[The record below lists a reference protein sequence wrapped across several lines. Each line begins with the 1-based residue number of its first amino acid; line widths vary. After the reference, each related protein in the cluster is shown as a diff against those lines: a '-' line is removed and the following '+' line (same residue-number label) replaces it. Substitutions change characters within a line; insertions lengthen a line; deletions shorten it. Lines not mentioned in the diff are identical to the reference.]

1 MGDEGLI
8 VVCGGNKL
16 DTMMRNYA
24 EHVWDDG
31 HAEHVAVVRRYAVDQ
46 LTPISAYL
54 RLRPLGAHTLLE
66 SVEGDDKIARYSFIA
81 LGEWARLLEANGQ
94 AVLVS
99 PEGTEVTD
107 DPLLLLRKQQHRQRI
122 AVPANCELPFVGG
135 AVGYFG
141 YDWVRLLERLPRR
154 HQPRGPLWEWVW
166 PKAVVA
172 FDHRRQEVTVIVETT
187 RDQVDQGWAR
197 LGILVEALRQPLML
211 AEPMARA
218 LTAVESTRSEREFS
232 EMVTSAK
239 EHIVAGDIFQVV
251 LSQRLGAKISGD
263 PFSLYRR
270 LRHVNPSPYLF
281 YFETPR
287 RTLAGSSPE
296 TLVRVENGMATNR
309 PIAGTRP
316 RGKTAAE
323 DQALWESLINDAKE
337 RAEHVMLV
345 DLARN
350 DLGRICEYGS
360 VTVEAFMEKEMYSH
374 VMHIV
379 SEVRGRL
386 RPGMDA
392 LDVLAASFP
401 AGTLTGA
408 PKIRAMEIIEAL
420 EPTARGA
427 YGGIVGYWSHRGDL
441 DACITIRTLEI
452 EHDMAYVQAGAGIVA
467 DSDPATEYQES
478 LNKAAAA
485 TQVLSLGEDEWL

>member
-1 MGDEGLI
+1 MEIIEARSGEQIWDDGQ
-8 VVCGGNKL
+8 
-16 DTMMRNYA
+16 A
-24 EHVWDDG
+24 EHVSI
-31 HAEHVAVVRRYAVDQ
+31 VRKYAVDQ

-66 SVEGDDKIARYSFIA
+66 SVEGDDKVARYSFIA
-81 LGEWARLLEANGQ
+81 IGEWARLLEANGQ

-99 PEGTEVTD
+99 PEGTEVET
-107 DPLLLLRKQQHRQRI
+107 DPLVLIRKQQARQLI
-122 AVPANCELPFVGG
+122 AVPEAVELPFVGG
-135 AVGYFG
+135 AVGYFA
-141 YDWVRLLERLPRR
+141 YDWVRHLERLPRQHER
-154 HQPRGPLWEWVW
+154 RGPAWEWVW

-172 FDHRRQEVTVIVETT
+172 FDHRRQEVTVIVETM
-187 RDQVDQGWAR
+187 RDQVDQGRAR

-211 AEPMARA
+211 AEPIVRA
-218 LTAVESTRSEREFS
+218 LTGVESTLTEPEFVAMVER
-232 EMVTSAK
+232 AK
-239 EHIVAGDIFQVV
+239 EHIVLGDIFQVV
-251 LSQRLGAKISGD
+251 LSQRLGARIAGD
-263 PFSLYRR
+263 PFNLYRR

-281 YFETPR
+281 FMDTPR

-296 TLVRVENGMATNR
+296 TLVRVEKDMAINR

-316 RGKTAAE
+316 RGKTAEE
-323 DQALWESLINDAKE
+323 DAALWESLLSDPKE

-350 DLGRICEYGS
+350 DLGRICEYGT
-360 VTVEAFMEKEMYSH
+360 VTVEEFMVKELYSH

-386 RPGMDA
+386 RQDMDA

-408 PKIRAMEIIEAL
+408 PKIRAMEIIEEL
-420 EPTARGA
+420 EPVARGA

-452 EHDMAYVQAGAGIVA
+452 EQDMAYVQAGAGIVA
-467 DSDPATEYQES
+467 DSDAKLEYQES

-485 TQVLSLGEDEWL
+485 LKVLAPGEEEWL

>member
-1 MGDEGLI
+1 MSTVRRPGEQI
-8 VVCGGNKL
+8 
-16 DTMMRNYA
+16 
-24 EHVWDDG
+24 WDDG
-31 HAEHVAVVRRYAVDQ
+31 AAEHVAIVRQYAVDQ
-46 LTPISAYL
+46 LTPISAFL

-66 SVEGDDKIARYSFIA
+66 SVEADDKIARYSFIG

-99 PEGTEVTD
+99 PEGTEVGD
-107 DPLLLLRKQQHRQRI
+107 DPIALLRKQQQRQRI
-122 AVPANCELPFVGG
+122 AVPEDESLPFAGG
-135 AVGYFG
+135 VVGYFG
-141 YDWVRLLERLPRR
+141 YDWVRCLERLPRR
-154 HQPRGPLWEWVW
+154 HEPRGPLWEWVW

-172 FDHRRQEVTVIVETT
+172 FDHRRQELTVLVETT
-187 RDQVDQGWAR
+187 RDQIEQGRAR
-197 LGILVEALRQPLML
+197 LEILVEALRQPLML
-211 AEPMARA
+211 AEPNAQA
-218 LTAVESTRSEREFS
+218 ATKVQSTVSESEFV
-232 EMVTSAK
+232 EMVRKAQQ
-239 EHIVAGDIFQVV
+239 HIVDGDIFQVV
-251 LSQRLGAKISGD
+251 LSQRLGAKITGD

-270 LRHVNPSPYLF
+270 LRRINPSPYLF

-296 TLVRVENGMATNR
+296 TLVRVENKIAINR

-316 RGKTAAE
+316 RGKTAEE
-323 DQALWESLINDAKE
+323 DQALWESLIHDPKE

-360 VTVEAFMEKEMYSH
+360 VTVEEFMVREMYSH

-386 RPGMDA
+386 KQDVDA

-401 AGTLTGA
+401 AGTLSGA
-408 PKIRAMEIIEAL
+408 PKIRAMEIIEEL

-427 YGGIVGYWSHRGDL
+427 YGGVVGYWSHRGDL

-452 EHDMAYVQAGAGIVA
+452 EQDMAYVQSGAGIVA
-467 DSDPATEYQES
+467 DSEPATEYQES
-478 LNKAAAA
+478 LSKAAAA
-485 TQVLSLGEDEWL
+485 LNVLSVGEEEWL

>member
-1 MGDEGLI
+1 METIIRHPGEQ
-8 VVCGGNKL
+8 
-16 DTMMRNYA
+16 
-24 EHVWDDG
+24 VWDDG
-31 HAEHVAVVRRYAVDQ
+31 ELPHVAVVRRYAVDQ

-66 SVEGDDKIARYSFIA
+66 SVEGDDKVARYSFIA
-81 LGEWARLLEANGQ
+81 LGEWARLLEADGQ

-99 PEGTEVTD
+99 PEGTEVD
-107 DPLLLLRKQQHRQRI
+107 GDPLKLLRKQQERQHIR
-122 AVPANCELPFVGG
+122 VPSDFQMPFVGG
-135 AVGYFG
+135 AVGYFA
-141 YDWVRLLERLPRR
+141 YDWVRSLERLPRR
-154 HQPRGPLWEWVW
+154 HSAKGPLWEWVW

-172 FDHRRQEVTVIVETT
+172 FDHRRQEVTVIVETL
-187 RDQVDQGWAR
+187 RDQLEQGRAR
-197 LGILVEALRQPLML
+197 LEILVEALRQPLML
-211 AEPMARA
+211 AEPMGRA
-218 LTAVESTRSEREFS
+218 LTAVESSLSEEGFRA
-232 EMVTSAK
+232 MVEAAK
-239 EHIVAGDIFQVV
+239 DYITAGDIFQVV
-251 LSQRLGAKISGD
+251 LSQRLGARIAGD
-263 PFSLYRR
+263 AFSLYRR

-281 YFETPR
+281 YLETPR

-296 TLVRVENGMATNR
+296 TLVRVEGDTAINR

-316 RGKTAAE
+316 RGATPE
-323 DQALWESLINDAKE
+323 GDEALWDELVNDPKE

-360 VTVEAFMEKEMYSH
+360 VTVGEFMAKEMYSH

-386 RPGMDA
+386 KPGMDA
-392 LDVLAASFP
+392 MDVLAASFP

-408 PKIRAMEIIEAL
+408 PKIRAMEIIEEL
-420 EPTARGA
+420 EPDARGA

-452 EHDMAYVQAGAGIVA
+452 EQDMAYVQAGAGIVA
-467 DSDPATEYQES
+467 DSDPGMEYQES

-485 TQVLSLGEDEWL
+485 LKVLSPGEEEWL

>member
-1 MGDEGLI
+1 METIIRHPGEQ
-8 VVCGGNKL
+8 
-16 DTMMRNYA
+16 
-24 EHVWDDG
+24 VWDDG
-31 HAEHVAVVRRYAVDQ
+31 KQPHVAVVRRYAVDQ

-66 SVEGDDKIARYSFIA
+66 SVEGDDKVARYSFIA
-81 LGEWARLLEANGQ
+81 LGEWARLLEADGQ

-99 PEGTEVTD
+99 PEGTEVD
-107 DPLLLLRKQQHRQRI
+107 ADPLKLLRKQHLRQHI
-122 AVPANCELPFVGG
+122 GIPADFQMPFVGG
-135 AVGYFG
+135 AVGYFA
-141 YDWVRLLERLPRR
+141 YDWVRSLERLPRR
-154 HQPRGPLWEWVW
+154 HDAKGPLWEWVW

-172 FDHRRQEVTVIVETT
+172 FDHRRQEVTVIVETL
-187 RDQVDQGWAR
+187 RDQMEQGRAR
-197 LGILVEALRQPLML
+197 LEILVEALRQPLML
-211 AEPMARA
+211 AEPMGRA
-218 LTAVESTRSEREFS
+218 LTAVESTLTEENFRN
-232 EMVTSAK
+232 MVEAAK
-239 EHIVAGDIFQVV
+239 DYITAGDIFQVV
-251 LSQRLGAKISGD
+251 LSQRLGARIAGD

-281 YFETPR
+281 FLETPR

-296 TLVRVENGMATNR
+296 TLVRVEGATAINR

-316 RGKTAAE
+316 RGLTPEE
-323 DQALWESLINDAKE
+323 DEALWEELVNDPKE

-350 DLGRICEYGS
+350 DLGRICEYGT
-360 VTVEAFMEKEMYSH
+360 VTVDEFMAKEMYSH
-374 VMHIV
+374 VMHLV

-386 RPGMDA
+386 KPDMDA
-392 LDVLAASFP
+392 MDVLAASFP

-408 PKIRAMEIIEAL
+408 PKIRAMEIIEEL
-420 EPTARGA
+420 EPDARGA

-452 EHDMAYVQAGAGIVA
+452 EQDMAYVQAGAGIVA
-467 DSDPATEYQES
+467 DSDPGLEYQES

-485 TQVLSLGEDEWL
+485 LKVLSPEEEEWL

>member
-1 MGDEGLI
+1 METI
-8 VVCGGNKL
+8 I
-16 DTMMRNYA
+16 RNSG
-24 EHVWDDG
+24 EQVWDDG
-31 HAEHVAVVRRYAVDQ
+31 EQPHVSVVRRYAVDQ

-66 SVEGDDKIARYSFIA
+66 SVEGDDKVARYSFIA
-81 LGEWARLLEANGQ
+81 LGEWARLLEADGQ

-99 PEGTEVTD
+99 PEGTLVD
-107 DPLLLLRKQQHRQRI
+107 HDPLKLLRKQQERQHIR
-122 AVPANCELPFVGG
+122 VPVEFQMPFVGG
-135 AVGYFG
+135 AVGYFA
-141 YDWVRLLERLPRR
+141 YDWVRSLERLPRR
-154 HQPRGPLWEWVW
+154 HAARGPLWEWVW

-172 FDHRRQEVTVIVETT
+172 FDHRRQEVTVIVETL
-187 RDQVDQGWAR
+187 RDQLEQGRAR
-197 LGILVEALRQPLML
+197 LEILVEALRQPLML
-211 AEPMARA
+211 AEPAGRA
-218 LTAVESTRSEREFS
+218 LTAVESTLTEESFRS
-232 EMVTSAK
+232 MVEAAK
-239 EHIVAGDIFQVV
+239 DHITAGDIFQVV
-251 LSQRLGAKISGD
+251 LSQRLGARIGGD

-281 YFETPR
+281 FLETPR

-296 TLVRVENGMATNR
+296 TLVRVEGGTAINR

-316 RGKTAAE
+316 RGLTADE
-323 DQALWESLINDAKE
+323 DEALWDELVNDPKE

-360 VTVEAFMEKEMYSH
+360 VTVDEFMTKEMYSH

-386 RPGMDA
+386 KSGMDA
-392 LDVLAASFP
+392 MDVLAASFP

-420 EPTARGA
+420 EPDARGA
-427 YGGIVGYWSHRGDL
+427 YGGVVGYWSHRGDL

-452 EHDMAYVQAGAGIVA
+452 EQDVAYVQAGAGIVA
-467 DSDPATEYQES
+467 DSDPGLEYQES

-485 TQVLSLGEDEWL
+485 LKVLSPGEEEWL